1 MYNPSGKS
9 CGRNFSIEMKSRNHV
24 KRIVLVEGGNGVLI
38 EGFLGELEDIG
49 MIDGVLLEVR
59 GTNGVLRM
67 DLNESDLKK
76 LLVKR

>member
-1 MYNPSGKS
+1 MSNPPEKS

-24 KRIVLVEGGNGVLI
+24 KRIVLVEEGNGVLI

-49 MIDGVLLEVR
+49 MIDGILFEVR